1 MPRVIP
7 GWPQPLFMRSIGMH
21 RKFKETEGKLD
32 LRLVSEKYP
41 TDLFQDIPV
50 SHNMSTI
57 PECTA
62 HGRMTPDWATTSSTP
77 SSAPY
82 PPSHLGGQ

>member
-41 TDLFQDIPV
+41 TDLFKIYRSLITCRPCRSVQHMV
-50 SHNMSTI
+50 
-57 PECTA
+57 E
-62 HGRMTPDWATTSSTP
+62 
-77 SSAPY
+77 
-82 PPSHLGGQ
+82 